1 MGHESCFYPESCVT
15 NFVAILV
22 MILVAILFA
31 ILVAILFA
39 TRFAILFAI
48 LVAIL
53 FAILVAIP
61 APARRFMAH
70 LPPDIWPWRHVVD
83 AVNRRDP
90 GCALVYSK

>member
-48 LVAIL
+48 LVAI
-53 FAILVAIP
+53 P